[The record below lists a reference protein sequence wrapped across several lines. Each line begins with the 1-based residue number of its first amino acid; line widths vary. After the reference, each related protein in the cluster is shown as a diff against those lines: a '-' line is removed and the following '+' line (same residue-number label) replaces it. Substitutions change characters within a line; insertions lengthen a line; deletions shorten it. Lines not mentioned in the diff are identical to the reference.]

1 MTASIL
7 LAGALLAQA
16 VSPAI
21 TVQPGAQASGE
32 HMDVG
37 YLELV
42 AGQPEAA
49 IARIQA
55 NHELGSDDPMVLI
68 NQGAAYAMMGKT
80 SEARE
85 RLSAAILS
93 SERYDV
99 ELADGRWMDSRRA
112 ARIAIS
118 RLGSS
123 QVLAVR

>member
-21 TVQPGAQASGE
+21 TVQPGVEARGE

-37 YLELV
+37 YRELA
-42 AGQPEAA
+42 AGQPQAA
-49 IARIQA
+49 IARIKA
-55 NHELGSDDPMVLI
+55 NRDLGSDDPMALI
-68 NQGAAYAMMGKT
+68 NMSAAYAMMGKT
-80 SEARE
+80 
-85 RLSAAILS
+85 RLAQDRLIAAIQS
-93 SERYDV
+93 PERYDV

-112 ARIAIS
+112 ARIAIGQ
-118 RLGSS
+118 LGTS